1 VRLPWL
7 QAAWLVIAP
16 CSFVPGLMNPDLIA
30 QICQAVDLPINVMF
44 KAVLTACG
52 VARISHSPGPY
63 SSAMADLTARF
74 AALGISSRGWRL
86 WRYSCHPFLVDT
98 FVSGKLAL
106 FLRDGIGNMLAC
118 QLMVISS
125 MS

>member
-16 CSFVPGLMNPDLIA
+16 CFFVPSLMNPDLIA
-30 QICQAVDLPINVMF
+30 KICQAVDLPINVMF

-63 SSAMADLTARF
+63 SVAMADLTARF
-74 AALGISSRGWRL
+74 AAL
-86 WRYSCHPFLVDT
+86 
-98 FVSGKLAL
+98 
-106 FLRDGIGNMLAC
+106 
-118 QLMVISS
+118 
-125 MS
+125 